1 MNGGFLSHGDT
12 PIPGGLESDGNPFK
26 KDDEQ
31 GSPHDLGNLQVS
43 IILLGN
49 DISVHAWA
57 PFFIFFFGV
66 FECF

>member
-31 GSPHDLGNLQVS
+31 GSPHDLGNLH
-43 IILLGN
+43 IMN
-49 DISVHAWA
+49 WA
-57 PFFIFFFGV
+57 LQPR
-66 FECF
+66 